1 MRDQI
6 KLEDSNPAKT
16 SKVPVIAIVG
26 PTGTGKTRL
35 AIELAQKL
43 NGEIISGDSMQVY
56 RKMDI
61 GTAKATPQEQKAA
74 VHYLIDIQEYDQP
87 YNVKI
92 FQEKCRQSIEDI
104 VNRNKVPI
112 ICGGTGLYIK
122 AALYDY
128 EFTDEQEDPELKA
141 RFESLTNE
149 ALVSFLKNND
159 PQSLEKIHPNNR
171 KRLIRACMM
180 ACSGEKK
187 TERENKQNHEPIYDV
202 FFIGLKAD
210 KKIVDERIEKRVDL
224 MFEQGLVREVENLFS
239 DPESWEFTSFQGI
252 GYKEFKDWFTK
263 EKTLEEIRQ
272 AIIVHSRQYAKR
284 QMTWF
289 RNQMNVYWYDLNSL
303 DQAIVAAGDFIHQR
317 RDLFE

>member
-149 ALVSFLKNND
+149 ALVSFLKTM
-159 PQSLEKIHPNNR
+159 IR
-171 KRLIRACMM
+171 KALKRFIRIIAN
-180 ACSGEKK
+180 GLY
-187 TERENKQNHEPIYDV
+187 EPV
-202 FFIGLKAD
+202 
-210 KKIVDERIEKRVDL
+210 
-224 MFEQGLVREVENLFS
+224 
-239 DPESWEFTSFQGI
+239 
-252 GYKEFKDWFTK
+252 
-263 EKTLEEIRQ
+263 
-272 AIIVHSRQYAKR
+272 
-284 QMTWF
+284 
-289 RNQMNVYWYDLNSL
+289 
-303 DQAIVAAGDFIHQR
+303 
-317 RDLFE
+317 